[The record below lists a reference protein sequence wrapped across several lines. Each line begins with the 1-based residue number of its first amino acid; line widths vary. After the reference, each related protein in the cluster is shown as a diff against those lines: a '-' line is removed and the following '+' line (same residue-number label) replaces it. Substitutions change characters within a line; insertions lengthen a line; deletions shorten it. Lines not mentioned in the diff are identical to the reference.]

1 MQAQYSPSPY
11 IALHS
16 QLKAFAVADL
26 ESALGSFAQHGK
38 FSLVA
43 WPRALPANPAATAL
57 VVRRYLR
64 AFGPATREDIAG
76 LRHCTFGTID
86 AALATLQPLRR
97 ATDELGRDLLDLPR
111 APLPPEDTQPPT
123 RLLARWDAA
132 VLSHRDRRT
141 VLVDGLVAGSWSHA
155 VGRDE
160 AVLTVRLLRV
170 AVPDDLAAEADRM
183 LAVLAPHSVRRTLR
197 ID

>member
-1 MQAQYSPSPY
+1 M
-11 IALHS
+11 
-16 QLKAFAVADL
+16 
-26 ESALGSFAQHGK
+26 
-38 FSLVA
+38 
-43 WPRALPANPAATAL
+43 
-57 VVRRYLR
+57 
-64 AFGPATREDIAG
+64 
-76 LRHCTFGTID
+76 
-86 AALATLQPLRR
+86 
-97 ATDELGRDLLDLPR
+97 
-111 APLPPEDTQPPT
+111 
-123 RLLARWDAA
+123 
-132 VLSHRDRRT
+132 LSHRDRRRIVPPELQEAVVRKASGDFLPT